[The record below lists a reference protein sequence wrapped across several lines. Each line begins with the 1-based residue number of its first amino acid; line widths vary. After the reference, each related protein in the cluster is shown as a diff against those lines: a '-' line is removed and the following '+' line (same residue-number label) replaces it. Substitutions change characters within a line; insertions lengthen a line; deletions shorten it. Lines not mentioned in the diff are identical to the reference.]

1 MTTHPTCVPHYHGT
15 LEELADEI
23 GNLRYDALIVFVNA
37 LRSNLHQQ
45 SLADF
50 ERGRTQLSMT
60 LEDAACDLQSAAVS
74 LQKAWRI
81 SEPHM

>member
-1 MTTHPTCVPHYHGT
+1 MTVHLTCVPRYPGT
-15 LEELADEI
+15 LEELANEI

-45 SLADF
+45 SLNDF

-60 LEDAACDLQSAAVS
+60 LEDAACDLQSASTS

-81 SEPHM
+81 SEPYM